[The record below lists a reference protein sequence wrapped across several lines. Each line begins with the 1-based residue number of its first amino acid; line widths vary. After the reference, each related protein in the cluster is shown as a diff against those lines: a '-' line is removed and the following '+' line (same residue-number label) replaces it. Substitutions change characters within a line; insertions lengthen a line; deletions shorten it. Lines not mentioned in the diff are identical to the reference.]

1 MHRMRAWVMSAVLA
15 ATSLPASAG
24 IADAWFARSEFGEE
38 PTCVLYGRAAVD
50 SHTMMRVNIVWTA
63 SKRALLW
70 LNGRLSGVPGVSVE
84 SVGTEDRW
92 RLVFDKLGEP
102 GYAARHAVIGADDLD
117 KLIDNLG
124 RGHGLAISV
133 PQRQGLPSRYVDE
146 PGDRRVAVAMYRA
159 CVESMTRDPP
169 PRYSKWPSMYLFQAV
184 DDNQCGFR
192 HIFSDR
198 SFPPYITLWVDSTQG
213 RIAIE
218 RQVIEATSHGEV
230 KRRRKTPD
238 RVNAEALFGTRFDL
252 VEHFDYELTMPQVDA
267 IAADLERGAERKVV
281 MTSPEGESL
290 ILQFGGIYAKAS
302 AAMLA
307 ACREVKFGTL
317 ETAKQ

>member
-1 MHRMRAWVMSAVLA
+1 VLA
-15 ATSLPASAG
+15 GPVAVVAG
-24 IADAWFARSEFGEE
+24 AAADQVDEAVEG
-38 PTCVLYGRAAVD
+38 VLDVAAEHVEVGHQRLRVDVVGVRRGRRTRGVEVGAL
-50 SHTMMRVNIVWTA
+50 
-63 SKRALLW
+63 RALEHLRHRQAGGG
-70 LNGRLSGVPGVSVE
+70 LGVGGV
-84 SVGTEDRW
+84 G
-92 RLVFDKLGEP
+92 
-102 GYAARHAVIGADDLD
+102 
-117 KLIDNLG
+117 
-124 RGHGLAISV
+124 
-133 PQRQGLPSRYVDE
+133 VDE
-146 PGDRRVAVAMYRA
+146 LLVLRDRPVDVAVAERVLGSGVA
-159 CVESMTRDPP
+159 RVHGGLAVLTRLPDTQ
-169 PRYSKWPSMYLFQAV
+169 RL
-184 DDNQCGFR
+184 GFVG
-192 HIFSDR
+192 
-198 SFPPYITLWVDSTQG
+198 YG
-213 RIAIE
+213 RWT

-252 VEHFDYELTMPQVDA
+252 VEQFDYELTMPQVDA